1 MKKHHWPRFLPSI
14 GNQSAKNLYFPLNG
28 RHTLRFQFQNANSQ
42 FPRPAS
48 PSYGS
53 HGSSETRSSL
63 RRSLLL
69 SEFQLKSAPQ
79 NGSTPPRSPFSSNDQ
94 GSIGGFTDSS
104 TTTRSRRGR
113 RSSAVEIDLAQSLE
127 NLGGIDLV
135 LRL

>member
-1 MKKHHWPRFLPSI
+1 MRFLPSTR
-14 GNQSAKNLYFPLNG
+14 NQSAKNLYFPLNG
-28 RHTLRFQFQNANSQ
+28 RHTLRFQFQTNSR
-42 FPRPAS
+42 FLRPAS
-48 PSYGS
+48 PGYGS

-69 SEFQLKSAPQ
+69 SKFQLKSAPQ
-79 NGSTPPRSPFSSNDQ
+79 NGSTPPRSPFSSDGQ

-104 TTTRSRRGR
+104 TTARNRRGR

-135 LRL
+135 MRL